1 MLKIEIS
8 SDATHFIK
16 TREPKHRR
24 QILNKIVSLQQDPN
38 PPDSRHL
45 ASGDKGQRRATAGE
59 YRIIYWVIPSSHPG
73 MPGILRVGAVGKRND
88 DEVYRRFDKH

>member
-8 SDATHFIK
+8 SNAAHFLK

-24 QILNKIVSLQQDPN
+24 QILNKIVGLQQDPN
-38 PPDSRHL
+38 PPGSKRL
-45 ASGDKGQRRATAGE
+45 ASGDKGQRRAAVGE
-59 YRIIYWVIPSSHPG
+59 YRIIYWVTPSSEAGVPDT
-73 MPGILRVGAVGKRND
+73 LRIGAIGKRND